1 MTTQTTAQKYYA
13 AGEVALATRLVR
25 FLLSQ
30 GCALSIWEGEDW
42 AINRSTSL
50 PDLLGALASTGE
62 DKIVVYPAG
71 EKTPRL
77 GDIYLVWGNADD
89 GSELIADHSDNEAI
103 NNLIGKGG
111 F

>member
-1 MTTQTTAQKYYA
+1 MTTQTTAQKFYA
-13 AGEVALATRLVR
+13 AGEVARATRLVR

-30 GCALSIWEGEDW
+30 DCAVSIWEGEGW
-42 AINRSTSL
+42 AIKRSTSL
-50 PDLLGALASTGE
+50 PDLLAALASTGE

-71 EKTPRL
+71 EKTLRL

-89 GSELIADHSDNEAI
+89 GSELIADHSDHEAI
-103 NNLIGKGG
+103 NSLILLGG